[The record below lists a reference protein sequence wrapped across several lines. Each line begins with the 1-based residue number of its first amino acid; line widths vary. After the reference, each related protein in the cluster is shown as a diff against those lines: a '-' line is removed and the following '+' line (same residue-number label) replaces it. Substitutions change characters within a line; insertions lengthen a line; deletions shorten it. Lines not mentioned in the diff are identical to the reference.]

1 MSRLSKSLLSAVM
14 LFACVTMR
22 TVTSWDGE
30 PSTMS
35 YGFPLPWYTPSLAT
49 SLAYTIAV
57 VPLLLDFFIYFVIC
71 WGLASLVEVKRAMAP
86 NFGRVCAG
94 LRWIGG
100 IASVG
105 VLTLIMLMGDQF
117 TAWTLDNYFGEGA
130 TRSRHVHLFWAR

>member
-105 VLTLIMLMGDQF
+105 VRERTDALLCLT
-117 TAWTLDNYFGEGA
+117 
-130 TRSRHVHLFWAR
+130 